1 MMGVVL
7 NRSQQ
12 YVWERGNQKTKV
24 TLNLDDIPEGFRSA
38 SLDTA
43 ALQES
48 LGDAGTVLDLTGCTL
63 EQVLYQVSAQRPVI
77 VSLGKMT
84 TGS

>member
-7 NRSQQ
+7 NRNQQ

-48 LGDAGTVLDLTGCTL
+48 LGDTGTVLNLTGCYTGRGTL
-63 EQVLYQVSAQRPVI
+63 SGECPEAGDRI
-77 VSLGKMT
+77 TGGK
-84 TGS
+84 